1 MSLGEQPLLA
11 VLVAFA
17 AGVALGRL
25 WSRGKASRQ
34 ARRRETS
41 SIHYILGL
49 DFLAS
54 RQSDRAVAELT
65 IAARKNTEAIEI
77 YLILGNLLREKGQ
90 IERAIQIHQS
100 VLHRPSLSTDERAHA
115 LLCLGMDFKRAGFR
129 NRAIDTFTEVVRQEP
144 GNTYALMNL
153 IKIYEV
159 DQDWERALKTQ
170 EQLRQVSGELD
181 TTSKAF
187 LYDQIGQA
195 ASHADARARAQRA
208 FDESIRAAPHV
219 PAPYLHYG
227 DMLES
232 LGESEQAE
240 AKWMELASEHPRL
253 AHFAFERLER
263 VRDKLGRNE
272 ATIQLYNS
280 VIDTDDTDWRAHL
293 ALARV
298 RAQQGDTDEAFELLV
313 TAMGTNPHALAVH
326 LELWRSFISEQTRP
340 ERIQK
345 YLDEVG
351 RSAVFLDPYICMK
364 CNYRA
369 NGVLW
374 RCPHCQEW
382 NTFVEERLDSVERQE
397 QD

>member
-1 MSLGEQPLLA
+1 MNFGEQTLLV

-25 WSRGKASRQ
+25 WSSGKASRR
-34 ARRRETS
+34 AHDRRGAS

-54 RQSDRAVAELT
+54 RQIDRAISELT
-65 IAARKNTEAIEI
+65 LAARENTDAIEI

-100 VLHRPSLSTDERAHA
+100 VLHRPALLGKERAHA

-129 NRAIDTFTEVVRQEP
+129 NRAIDTFTEVVTLEP
-144 GNTYALMNL
+144 NNAYALSNL

-159 DQDWERALKTQ
+159 EQDWEKALETQ
-170 EQLRQVSGELD
+170 ERLLQVTGELD
-181 TTSKAF
+181 TTLKAF
-187 LYDQIGQA
+187 LFDQIGQA
-195 ASHADARARAQRA
+195 AFHADAPPRARRA
-208 FDESIRAAPHV
+208 FDDAIRSAPQV

-232 LGESEQAE
+232 QGELEQAE
-240 AKWMELASEHPRL
+240 AKWMELASGNPRL
-253 AHFAFERLER
+253 AHFAFDRLR
-263 VRDKLGRNE
+263 RARDKLGRSE
-272 ATIQLYNS
+272 TMTELYKS
-280 VIDTDDTDWRAHL
+280 VIENDNNDWRAHL
-293 ALARV
+293 ALARL
-298 RAQQGDTDEAFELLV
+298 RADQGKTDEAFRLLIS
-313 TAMGTNPHALAVH
+313 AMRTNPHALAVH
-326 LELWRSFISEQTRP
+326 LEVWRSLASEHTTRS
-340 ERIQK
+340 ERVRS
-345 YLDEVG
+345 YLDVVD
-351 RSAVFLDPYICMK
+351 RSALFLDPYICMK

-382 NTFVEERLDSVERQE
+382 NTFIEERVDTVER
-397 QD
+397 